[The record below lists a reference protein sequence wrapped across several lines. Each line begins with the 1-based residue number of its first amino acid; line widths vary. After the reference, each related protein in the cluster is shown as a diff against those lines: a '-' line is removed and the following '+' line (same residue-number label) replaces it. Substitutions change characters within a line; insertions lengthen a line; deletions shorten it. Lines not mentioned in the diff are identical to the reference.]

1 MRGAE
6 KLGQAITWLHQ
17 VLKIISKYENID
29 GFCSPP
35 ERDSAPRGGVTQAI
49 LVHMAPLYNKKTVPL
64 PQNIL
69 PPFLKKL
76 L

>member
-6 KLGQAITWLHQ
+6 KLGQAITWLQ

-35 ERDSAPRGGVTQAI
+35 ET
-49 LVHMAPLYNKKTVPL
+49 LL
-64 PQNIL
+64 PGEASHR
-69 PPFLKKL
+69 PFLFTWHLCTIRKL
-76 L
+76 YHFLKTFYLLS